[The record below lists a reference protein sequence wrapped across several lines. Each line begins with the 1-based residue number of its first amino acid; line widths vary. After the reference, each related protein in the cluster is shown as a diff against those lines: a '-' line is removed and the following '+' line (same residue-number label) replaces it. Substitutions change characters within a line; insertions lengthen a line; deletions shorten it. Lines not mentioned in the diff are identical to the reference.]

1 MTAELAR
8 EFVLLDFD
16 GTLAPI
22 VDDPASA
29 VATNGAREAIAR
41 LVKCGVIVGLISG
54 RPIGFLDV
62 ACPEAPIRVG
72 LYGLEWHHHGITHRH
87 PDFDRWVSVVSEVAA
102 GAISAGFRI
111 EVKGPSLTAH
121 FREMP
126 RLRGVVEAWGAEQ
139 AERTGLIVRP
149 ARQSLELHPPI
160 EVDKG
165 SVVRQLVGEMSG
177 SVLFAGDDLGDLPAF
192 DALDELAEEGVD
204 VTRVAV
210 RSSESPEELLVRADV
225 VVDGPGDL
233 VELLAAF

>member
-1 MTAELAR
+1 M
-8 EFVLLDFD
+8 LLDFD

-29 VATNGAREAIAR
+29 IAASGAREAIER
-41 LVKCGVIVGLISG
+41 LVKRGVIVGLISG
-54 RPIGFLDV
+54 RPIEFLDV
-62 ACPEAPIRVG
+62 VCPEAPIRVG

-87 PDFDRWVSVVSEVAA
+87 PEFDRWVGVVGEVAA
-102 GAISAGFRI
+102 GAVSTGFRI

-121 FREMP
+121 FREKP
-126 RLRGVVEAWGAEQ
+126 RLRGVVEEWVAEQ
-139 AERTGLIVRP
+139 AERTGLIVRS

-165 SVVRQLVGEMSG
+165 SVVRQLVGEMRG

-192 DALDELAEEGVD
+192 DALDELAEAGVE

-210 RSSESPEELLVRADV
+210 RSSESPEELLLRADV
-225 VVDGPGDL
+225 VVDGPGAL
-233 VELLAAF
+233 VELLAVF